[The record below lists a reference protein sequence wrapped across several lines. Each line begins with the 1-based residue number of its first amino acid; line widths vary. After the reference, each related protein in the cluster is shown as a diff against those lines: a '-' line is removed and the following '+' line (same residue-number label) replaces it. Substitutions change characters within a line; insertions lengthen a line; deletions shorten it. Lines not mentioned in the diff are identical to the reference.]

1 MHIHANSDSTTL
13 ILKRGEE
20 LIAVLNGYAST
31 KNLAGAWLQ
40 AGIGGAG
47 SATLAYYD
55 LEARR
60 YVDRTFDEPLE
71 ILSLQ
76 GNLAWVDG
84 EPFWHIHGTFGTKE
98 YQSIGGHV
106 KHLDIALTSEL
117 LIMPMPTRLTRS
129 YDETT
134 GLKLIDPA

>member
-1 MHIHANSDSTTL
+1 MHVHANPDGTTL
-13 ILKRGEE
+13 VLQRGEE
-20 LIAVLNGYAST
+20 LIAALNDHART
-31 KNLAGAWLQ
+31 ENLAGAWLQ

-55 LEARR
+55 LETRS
-60 YVDRTFDEPLE
+60 YIDRTFDEPLE

-84 EPFWHIHGTFGTKE
+84 EPFWHIHGTFGTRD
-98 YQSIGGHV
+98 YRSIGGHV
-106 KHLDIALTSEL
+106 KRLDIALTGEL
-117 LIMPMPTRLTRS
+117 LLTPTLTRLTRS
-129 YDETT
+129 DDEAT